1 LYFILI
7 EFILKIHLKF
17 GVRLNKN
24 KIMKFGIE
32 AASIYVPQIYLS
44 IKDLAEKRNIE
55 PEKLEL
61 GLGLKKMAV
70 LDVHEDTATIAA
82 NALLQLFKDYNL
94 NPSEI
99 GRIYLGTESALD
111 GAKPTATY
119 AVQLV
124 ENVITEQFGER
135 AFKHT
140 DVVDMTFACVGGVDA
155 LHNCLDF
162 VRANPTQKAIVIAA
176 DYAKYGLESTGEYTQ
191 GAGAV
196 AMLVSSNPSLIE
208 LDNVWGIGME
218 SVFDFFKPHQTTNNK
233 EILSALETTKSEIEL
248 FSDEPVFEG
257 QYSNECYKDRVREAY
272 FDLKEKKNEQ
282 GKLYDNWKYI
292 AFHLPYAFQG
302 KRMFSDVFSLENGE
316 ENTNENLKAISK
328 SDAYKTLVKEKIEP
342 TQRASSE
349 IGNMY
354 TASIFTAFLSALQ
367 VSNDNNEELEGETI
381 GFIAYGS
388 GSKSKVFEGKIG
400 SGWKS
405 VIEKINLFENLN
417 NRKPITFEQYQDLHN
432 KNLNE
437 SIDKSKGFA
446 LERIESENPNLKG
459 ARYYT
464 YQG

>member
-1 LYFILI
+1 
-7 EFILKIHLKF
+7 
-17 GVRLNKN
+17 
-24 KIMKFGIE
+24 MKYGIE
-32 AASIYVPQIYLS
+32 AASIYVPRIYLS
-44 IKDLAEKRNIE
+44 IKDLAIKRNID

-82 NALLQLFKDYNL
+82 NALLKLITDFNI

-99 GRIYLGTESALD
+99 GRVYLGTESALD

-124 ENVITEQFGER
+124 ESVLAEKFGER
-135 AFKHT
+135 AFKNT
-140 DVVDMTFACVGGVDA
+140 DVVDMTFACIGGVDA
-155 LHNCLDF
+155 MHNSIDY
-162 VRANPTQKAIVIAA
+162 VKVNPTKKAIVIAA

-196 AMLVSSNPSLIE
+196 ALLISNQPDVIAF
-208 LDNVWGIGME
+208 DGIWGIGME
-218 SVFDFFKPHQTTNNK
+218 SVFDFFKPHQSTKNPAV
-233 EILSALETTKSEIEL
+233 LQALETTKTEVEI

-272 FDLKEKKNEQ
+272 FNFKDKANLQ
-282 GKLYDNWKYI
+282 GKLYENWRYI

-316 ENTNENLKAISK
+316 ENTNDNLKIIAK

-342 TQRASSE
+342 TQHASSA

-367 VSNDNNEELEGETI
+367 VSSDNSEELEGKEI

-388 GSKSKVFEGKIG
+388 GSKSKVFQGKVG
-400 SGWKS
+400 KEWKK
-405 VIEKINLFENLN
+405 VIDKIDLFNYLEN
-417 NRKPITFEQYQDLHN
+417 RQAISFEEYQDLHN
-432 KNLNE
+432 KKLTQ
-437 SIDKSKGFA
+437 SIDDSKGFA
-446 LERIESENPNLKG
+446 LERIETDNPDLKG

-464 YQG
+464 FKK